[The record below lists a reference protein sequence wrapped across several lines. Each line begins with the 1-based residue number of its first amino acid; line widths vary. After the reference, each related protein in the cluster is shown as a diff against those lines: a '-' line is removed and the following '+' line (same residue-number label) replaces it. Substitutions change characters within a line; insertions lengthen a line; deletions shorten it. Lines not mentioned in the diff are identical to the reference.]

1 MTDALK
7 TSPAAT
13 AVDALQERVGQRV
26 RNARETKGIPRRI
39 LSETSGVS
47 QRYLAQLESGSGN
60 ISIALLY
67 RVAEALDLSLESLV
81 SDTELTLKP
90 EPKIGELYENAS
102 EDIQAKVMQLLSPP
116 HVQKARAKRVCLIG
130 LRGAGKT
137 TLGQKV
143 SHRLDIPFVE
153 LNTVIEE
160 LGGMAISEVM
170 ELYGQE
176 GYRRLEAQ
184 ALQHIIDTRESL
196 ILAVAGG
203 IVAEP
208 ETYTTLLNHFHTVWV
223 RTTPEEHMTRVRA
236 QGDTRPM
243 AGNPEAMEQLK
254 RILSAREGEYARAA
268 AQLDTP
274 DRRPGVSTD
283 QLITLIR
290 ENGFIGQD

>member
-81 SDTELTLKP
+81 SDTEPTLKS
-90 EPKIGELYENAS
+90 EPNIGELYENAS

-268 AQLDTP
+268 AQLDTS
-274 DRRPGVSTD
+274 DQRPGVSTD

>member
-81 SDTELTLKP
+81 SDTELTLKS

-160 LGGMAISEVM
+160 LGGMVISEVM
-170 ELYGQE
+170 EFYGQE

-208 ETYTTLLNHFHTVWV
+208 ETYATLLNHFHTVWV

-268 AQLDTP
+268 AQLDTS
-274 DRRPGVSTD
+274 DQRPGVSTD

>member
-7 TSPAAT
+7 TSPADK

-81 SDTELTLKP
+81 SDTEPTLKS
-90 EPKIGELYENAS
+90 EPNIGELYENAS

-268 AQLDTP
+268 AQLDTS

-290 ENGFIGQD
+290 ENGFIVQD